1 MLFKSLVSKLKIA
14 SATVLGGIK
23 VGDNLTIEEDG
34 TLNALSSVPSPVTE
48 NDFVVASGSPLEWDV
63 KTVEETKTILGV
75 GETTVQYQGEWTLN
89 QEIELWH

>member
-1 MLFKSLVSKLKIA
+1 MLFRPLVSKLRIA

-23 VGDNLTIEEDG
+23 VGDNLTIESDG
-34 TLNALSSVPSPVTE
+34 KLNATVTSSVPEPVAE

-75 GETTVQYQGEWTLN
+75 GETTVQYQGEWTIN
-89 QEIELWH
+89 